1 MWMITDLSRSKDNGY
16 RRKKGWQKING
27 NPWKGG
33 LKEDSQ
39 HAQENFLI
47 RNKKVLDY

>member
-1 MWMITDLSRSKDNGY
+1 MDTGG
-16 RRKKGWQKING
+16 RKVGQKING

-39 HAQENFLI
+39 HAQENFI
-47 RNKKVLDY
+47 MRNKEILNY